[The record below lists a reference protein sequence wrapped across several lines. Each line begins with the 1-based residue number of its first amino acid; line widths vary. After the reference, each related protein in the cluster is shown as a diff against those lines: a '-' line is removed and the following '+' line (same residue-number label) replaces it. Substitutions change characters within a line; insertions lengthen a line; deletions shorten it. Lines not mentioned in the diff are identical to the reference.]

1 MFSSMGGARA
11 SRQRAMAGE
20 DLEAAVEITP
30 EQAFNGTSVSL
41 SLREPEQQPDGT
53 VRHVTKTLEI
63 KVPAGTIDGQ
73 RMRLAGKGGLGY
85 NGGSNGNLY
94 ITINIIESGRFK
106 VEGRDVY
113 LSVPLAPYEAV
124 VGAEVVIPM
133 LSGKKVSVKVPAG
146 ARAGQKIRLAG
157 KGFPN
162 KKGDPGDFY
171 LVLSIAVPPKPTDEE
186 KELYKKLSEISTFDP
201 RADL

>member
-1 MFSSMGGARA
+1 MES
-11 SRQRAMAGE
+11 
-20 DLEAAVEITP
+20 TP
-30 EQAFNGTSVSL
+30 EQAYNGTSVSL

-124 VGAEVVIPM
+124 LGAEVVIPM

-171 LVLSIAVPPKPTDEE
+171 LVLSIAVPPKPSDEE

>member
-1 MFSSMGGARA
+1 
-11 SRQRAMAGE
+11 
-20 DLEAAVEITP
+20 
-30 EQAFNGTSVSL
+30 
-41 SLREPEQQPDGT
+41 
-53 VRHVTKTLEI
+53 
-63 KVPAGTIDGQ
+63 
-73 RMRLAGKGGLGY
+73 
-85 NGGSNGNLY
+85 
-94 ITINIIESGRFK
+94 
-106 VEGRDVY
+106 
-113 LSVPLAPYEAV
+113 
-124 VGAEVVIPM
+124 M